1 MTPESGLQPSMGVP
15 TDSTTG
21 LTTRTAAVL
30 SYLGW
35 WVTGLIFW
43 AVERRD
49 AHVRFHAAQATV
61 AFGGL
66 AILIVLLGGLGLVM
80 LSFAPRGFLVL
91 VGAAGVIWVASVG
104 LWIAA
109 LWQAGRGKRW
119 RIPLAAR
126 FADTLATRAATTTSP
141 SSSS

>member
-1 MTPESGLQPSMGVP
+1 MQA
-15 TDSTTG
+15 DSTTG
-21 LTTRTAAVL
+21 LTSRTASVL

-43 AVERRD
+43 GVERRD
-49 AHVRFHAAQATV
+49 ALVRFHAVQATI

-66 AILIVLLGGLGLVM
+66 ALLIAVLVFLGLVM
-80 LSFAPRGFLVL
+80 LSFAPGGFTFF
-91 VGAAGVIWVASVG
+91 VGAAIVVWAAGVV
-104 LWIAA
+104 LWAVA
-109 LWQAGRGKRW
+109 LWQASQGKQW

-126 FADTLATRAATTTSP
+126 LAESWTRTSA

>member
-1 MTPESGLQPSMGVP
+1 MQPG
-15 TDSTTG
+15 STTG
-21 LTTRTAAVL
+21 LSTRTASVL

-43 AVERRD
+43 AIERRD
-49 AHVRFHAAQATV
+49 AQVRFHAAQATV
-61 AFGGL
+61 VFGSL

-80 LSFAPRGFLVL
+80 LSFAPRGVLVL
-91 VGAAGVIWVASVG
+91 IGTAGVVWLASVA
-104 LWIAA
+104 LWIAV

-126 FADTLATRAATTTSP
+126 FADALSTTSP

>member
-1 MTPESGLQPSMGVP
+1 VHA
-15 TDSTTG
+15 DSSTG

-49 AHVRFHAAQATV
+49 AQVRFHAAQATV
-61 AFGGL
+61 VFGGL
-66 AILIVLLGGLGLVM
+66 AIVIVVLGVLGLVM
-80 LSFAPRGFLVL
+80 LSFAPRAFLVL
-91 VGAAGVIWVASVG
+91 VGTAGVVWLASVA

-126 FADTLATRAATTTSP
+126 LADALATRAAAATASST
-141 SSSS
+141 SSS